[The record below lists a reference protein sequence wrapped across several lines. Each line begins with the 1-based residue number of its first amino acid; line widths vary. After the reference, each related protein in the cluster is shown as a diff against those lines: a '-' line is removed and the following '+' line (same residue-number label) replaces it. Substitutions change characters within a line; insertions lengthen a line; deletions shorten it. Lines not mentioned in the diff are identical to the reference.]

1 MKPQP
6 GNEKTLSKTALK
18 NQRKHEA
25 KKAAK
30 QVLGTLIFSNQNRP
44 NQLKALCLKV

>member
-1 MKPQP
+1 MISHYQ
-6 GNEKTLSKTALK
+6 KTALK

-30 QVLGTLIFSNQNRP
+30 AGTWDTYLFKPKQTKP
-44 NQLKALCLKV
+44 VKLALCLKV